1 MSSPYRHRA
10 QIIGSPPVTSA
21 ASNASAGARP
31 AIAATSARFSGP
43 LSAARPAGGTDGRA
57 TIEQLHQALAFL
69 LAIDPEAFD
78 IAFTGIADAAT
89 EPDEDERAE
98 SLCSRCGAP
107 VAIFPDFG
115 PDWLHY
121 RGDPAVT
128 GNHEPYD
135 PGHAPQ
141 VAWFDLNDMSDEF

>member
-1 MSSPYRHRA
+1 MRT
-10 QIIGSPPVTSA
+10 IIPQSVTA
-21 ASNASAGARP
+21 TNQVPATDQQRRVAR
-31 AIAATSARFSGP
+31 
-43 LSAARPAGGTDGRA
+43 LGRA

-107 VAIFPDFG
+107 VAISPDFG